1 MGEDFLVS
9 GTRKESCLF
18 KEKIIQEE
26 RKHVKVIK
34 KLQNTESTDKNQLNL
49 YTLAE
54 NNLKR
59 KLRKQFH
66 LH

>member
-26 RKHVKVIK
+26 R
-34 KLQNTESTDKNQLNL
+34 NYNL
-49 YTLAE
+49 AVFPFPELGYCE
-54 NNLKR
+54 
-59 KLRKQFH
+59 
-66 LH
+66 